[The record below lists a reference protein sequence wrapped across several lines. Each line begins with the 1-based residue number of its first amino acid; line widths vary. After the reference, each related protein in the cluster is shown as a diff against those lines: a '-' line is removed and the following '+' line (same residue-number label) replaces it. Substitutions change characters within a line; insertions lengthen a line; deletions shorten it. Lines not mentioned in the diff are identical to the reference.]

1 MKPFLL
7 VILSLFIL
15 FAGCSP
21 KTLRKQRKQYEK
33 ATSGVK
39 YKGYKT
45 ASKFAMDGSMEV
57 YNKQQP
63 DSLQIHAPYAHLL
76 LGYFWSVSGKSSF
89 AFAEADIVEEK
100 NNASN
105 DSHVKYLGQSLRA
118 ITMDQAGWHKLATEE
133 ATNAR
138 QHVSTDQVSN
148 RKYEAAVIYLLMG
161 TFHIT
166 EKDFVKARRFWSGFT
181 TETGIQW
188 PYQICDAAAEFQV
201 GNVQQGLVNIK
212 IISQDPAVPK
222 PIRDELA
229 VQLEKIETHVGSS
242 VNSSLFWPSIIG
254 KIIWQE
260 FRNSSNQSLNKFARS
275 IEDVGA
281 KL

>member
-7 VILSLFIL
+7 IILSLFIL

-39 YKGYKT
+39 YKSYKT
-45 ASKFAMDGSMEV
+45 ASKFAIAGPLEA
-57 YNKQQP
+57 YNDKQP
-63 DSLQIHAPYAHLL
+63 DSLQIHTPYAHLL
-76 LGYFWSVSGKSSF
+76 LGYFWTVSGKSSF

-100 NNASN
+100 NNAGN
-105 DSHVKYLGQSLRA
+105 DSHVKYLGQSLRS
-118 ITMDQAGWHKLATEE
+118 ITMDQAGWNKLATEE
-133 ATNAR
+133 ATKAR
-138 QHVSTDQVSN
+138 QNVPTDQVFGG
-148 RKYEAAVIYLLMG
+148 KYEAAVIYLLMG

-166 EKDFVKARRFWSGFT
+166 EKDFVKARPFWGGFT
-181 TETGIQW
+181 TETGIPW

-201 GNVQQGLVNIK
+201 GNVQQGLVKVK

-229 VQLEKIETHVGSS
+229 VQLEKIETHAGSS

>member
-1 MKPFLL
+1 MKPHLL
-7 VILSLFIL
+7 IILSLLIL

-21 KTLRKQRKQYEK
+21 NTLRKQRKQYEK

-45 ASKFAMDGSMEV
+45 ASKFAMGEAMEV
-57 YNKQQP
+57 YNDQQS
-63 DSLQIHAPYAHLL
+63 DSLKIHTPYAHLL
-76 LGYFWSVSGKSSF
+76 LGYFWTVSGKSSF

-100 NNASN
+100 YSSGHDA
-105 DSHVKYLGQSLRA
+105 HVKYHGQNLRA
-118 ITMDQAGWHKLATEE
+118 ITMDQAGWHKLAMEE
-133 ATNAR
+133 ATKAR
-138 QHVSTDQVSN
+138 QYVSTDQVSN
-148 RKYEAAVIYLLMG
+148 RKYEAAVIHLLMG
-161 TFHIT
+161 TFYIT
-166 EKDFVKARRFWSGFT
+166 EKDFVKARPFWSSFGT
-181 TETGIQW
+181 QTGIQW
-188 PYQICDAAAEFQV
+188 PYQVCDAAAEFQV

-229 VQLEKIETHVGSS
+229 VQLEKIETHAGSS

-260 FRNSSNQSLNKFARS
+260 FKNSSHQSLSKVAKS